1 MFRKNKGSEKTG
13 ARARN
18 TPFGAYCYALTNKE
32 HRRMRSV
39 RIYVLSSDYLKVI
52 SCVVEHLIG
61 LGKSLDKTSTR
72 SSTIC
77 TENLAFGNKVSGN
90 P

>member
-1 MFRKNKGSEKTG
+1 
-13 ARARN
+13 
-18 TPFGAYCYALTNKE
+18 
-32 HRRMRSV
+32 MRSV